1 MKALLAASI
10 TAFSLLAPG
19 TPSNAHIWE
28 PHTTQTV
35 QTFSQPQKQNTK
47 TNLEN
52 ASAEAKDSLN
62 ISQVATGIVALL
74 AVGFVANFAIGAL
87 AKDR

>member
-10 TAFSLLAPG
+10 TAFSLLAPA
-19 TPSNAHIWE
+19 TPSKAHIWE
-28 PHTTQTV
+28 PHTTQAV
-35 QTFSQPQKQNTK
+35 QTFSQPQKDIVGTSIE
-47 TNLEN
+47 TVP
-52 ASAEAKDSLN
+52 SEANKSLD

-87 AKDR
+87 TKDR

>member
-1 MKALLAASI
+1 MERCKNGDVEIQREVEFECPLVPPDVLLPKA
-10 TAFSLLAPG
+10 T
-19 TPSNAHIWE
+19 E
-28 PHTTQTV
+28 
-35 QTFSQPQKQNTK
+35 

-52 ASAEAKDSLN
+52 APAEAKDSFN